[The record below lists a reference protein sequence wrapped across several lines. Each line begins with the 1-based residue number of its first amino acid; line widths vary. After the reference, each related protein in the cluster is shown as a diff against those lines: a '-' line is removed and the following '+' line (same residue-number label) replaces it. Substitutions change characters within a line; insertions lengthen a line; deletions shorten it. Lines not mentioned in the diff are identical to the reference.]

1 MAPIV
6 ITALSKFRKIHRLD
20 SLRSTLIISTAVRSG
35 SKSPHNSTKLLKTL
49 KHKFIKFNRLTK
61 TRNHDLIQLHI
72 NKKVRDA
79 LHLKINNRKKN
90 YLILINCGE
99 NQKMNI

>member
-49 KHKFIKFNRLTK
+49 KHKFIKLNRLTK
-61 TRNHDLIQLHI
+61 TSNHDLIQLQR
-72 NKKVRDA
+72 NKKVRDKA
-79 LHLKINNRKKN
+79 LHLKINNRK
-90 YLILINCGE
+90 
-99 NQKMNI
+99 